1 MTAPTTIDPI
11 ADPRW
16 ATLVAASD
24 AATPF
29 HHPAWLTLLREQYG
43 YDLIACCAEGPRGEL
58 DGGLPLARIASR
70 LTGSRLVALPFS
82 DLCPPLRACG
92 APAETAATVL
102 DALEAERLR
111 RGLEVEVRADLPGA
125 AGGRPGARFLHHAVP
140 LEADVDAVAARFSR
154 SQVRRGIAKAE
165 REGVTVRQATDVDAL
180 KEFYRLHL
188 ATRRRQG
195 APTQPWRFI
204 RRFAALFEQDLGFV
218 LLARVGGRTI
228 AAAVFLELR
237 RTLVYKYGASDRRQ
251 LDKRPNNLLFMEA
264 IRHGCERGARRLDL
278 GRTDLANA
286 GLRRF
291 KLAWGAEESE
301 LAYTRLGGAADDAL
315 AGGGIP
321 PAVGA
326 AIRRGPPLVGRA
338 IGAAFYG
345 HFG

>member
-1 MTAPTTIDPI
+1 MTAPTTIDPL

-16 ATLVAASD
+16 AGLVGASD

-29 HHPAWLTLLREQYG
+29 HHPAWLDLLHRQYG
-43 YDLIACCAEGPRGEL
+43 YEPIACCAETPNGEL
-58 DGGLPLARIASR
+58 AGGLPLARIASR

-82 DLCPPLRACG
+82 DLCPPLEAPG
-92 APAETAATVL
+92 APAGTAATTLEAL
-102 DALEAERLR
+102 DAERLR
-111 RGLEVEVRADLPGA
+111 RGLEVEVRAELPGA
-125 AGGRPGARFLHHAVP
+125 YDARPGARFLHHVVP
-140 LEADVDAVAARFSR
+140 LEADVDAVARRFSK

-180 KEFYRLHL
+180 KDFYRLHL

-195 APTQPWRFI
+195 VPTQPWRFI
-204 RRFAALFEQDLGFV
+204 RRFATLFEQELGFV
-218 LLARVGGRTI
+218 LLARAGGRTI
-228 AAAVFLELR
+228 AAAVFLELHG
-237 RTLVYKYGASDRRQ
+237 TVVYKYGASDRRQ
-251 LDKRPNNLLFMEA
+251 LDKRPNNLLFMQA

-301 LAYTRLGGAADDAL
+301 LTYVRIGGADDEEL
-315 AGGGIP
+315 AGGGVP
-321 PAVGA
+321 TAVGA
-326 AIRRGPPLVGRA
+326 AIRRGPPQVGRA